1 MEIRVIDFEVITRS
15 FQPYVEGY
23 KEIES
28 EKRAMLSSVDED
40 KKEMESI
47 IRRSQSGIVMDENS
61 QKRDGERFRQLQEK
75 LMKLDM
81 EFKTKLKNMNDDL
94 NSKVFD
100 ELSVIVSEWSTAN
113 SIDLVTG
120 KMEVIFSSE
129 KIEVTNQIIEVIKA
143 KGLFYEEP
151 KMVEEPVQEGP
162 SI

>member
-100 ELSVIVSEWSTAN
+100 ELSVIVSEWSTTN

-120 KMEVIFSSE
+120 KMEVIFSSD

>member
-47 IRRSQSGIVMDENS
+47 IRRSQSGIMMDENS

-129 KIEVTNQIIEVIKA
+129 KIEVTNQIIEVIKD

-162 SI
+162 SV

>member
-1 MEIRVIDFEVITRS
+1 MEIRVIDFEIITRS

-28 EKRAMLSSVDED
+28 ERRSMLNSVEDD
-40 KKEMESI
+40 KKEMEAI
-47 IRRSQSGIVMDENS
+47 IRRSQSGIMMDENS
-61 QKRDGERFRQLQEK
+61 QKRDGERFRQIQEK
-75 LMKLDM
+75 LMKLDV
-81 EFKTKLKNMNDDL
+81 EFKTKIKNMNDEL

-100 ELSVIVSEWSTAN
+100 ELSVIVSEWATAN
-113 SIDLVTG
+113 SIDLATG

-129 KIEVTNQIIEVIKA
+129 RIEVTNQIIEAIKA

>member
-75 LMKLDM
+75 LMKLDV

-100 ELSVIVSEWSTAN
+100 ELSVIVSEWSTTN

-120 KMEVIFSSE
+120 KMEVIFSSD

>member
-1 MEIRVIDFEVITRS
+1 MEIRVIDFEIITRS

-28 EKRAMLSSVDED
+28 ERRSMLNSVEDD
-40 KKEMESI
+40 KKEMEAI
-47 IRRSQSGIVMDENS
+47 IRRSQSGIMMDENS
-61 QKRDGERFRQLQEK
+61 QKRDGERFRQIQEK
-75 LMKLDM
+75 LMKLDV
-81 EFKTKLKNMNDDL
+81 EFKTKIKNMNDEL

-100 ELSVIVSEWSTAN
+100 ELSVIVSEWATAN

-129 KIEVTNQIIEVIKA
+129 RIEVTNQIIEAIKA

>member
-129 KIEVTNQIIEVIKA
+129 KIEVTNQIIEVIKD